1 MLKQKNKTS
10 LGNVKNYKLNILKAL
25 CLGGVSLCALQTAQA
40 AEDKTKKDIVSVL
53 EEITVTARKME
64 EGLQNT
70 PVSITALSAG
80 ALEARNL
87 TNLSEIGNF
96 SPNVFMS
103 FTTGG
108 GGSSSDAM
116 IYIRGVGQSDFL
128 FTTDP
133 GVGIYIDGVYYART
147 VGGVFDLLDLERVEV
162 LRGPQGTVF
171 GKNTIGGAVN
181 MISKK
186 PTGETA
192 GKASVTMG
200 RFHRLDARG
209 SADVS
214 IVEDKLFAKMS
225 FSSKNRDG
233 YGDVL
238 DFNTGKVVDHNG
250 NENGTSAR
258 LALRWLASD
267 KLEVNF
273 TSDFTRKR
281 EESTV
286 RTIKYIDSATG
297 LAPLWNALVGGPAGL
312 PYTDAFV
319 TGNPYTNYST
329 GPNQSDLNA
338 WGTNLT
344 VDYELNENVAM
355 KSITAY
361 RAFDA
366 HFGRDGDGSP
376 LNYVHTDD
384 TQTQS
389 QFSQE
394 FQISGVAADEKL
406 RWLTGL
412 FYFNEKGTDHNNVIL
427 ASGLF
432 NALEGLPGTLNGS
445 PLSAPTAP
453 GGPGNPINVLL
464 DLDFNINNKINIKS
478 YAVFMQA
485 AYDITEKLS
494 LTVGGRYS
502 YENKDYTL
510 EHLRIASGAAIVP
523 LSTISKNWSDFS
535 PKASL
540 DYQVAEN
547 IMTYASI
554 SHGFKSGG
562 FNGRPTTNSAVE
574 PFNPETVLAYE
585 VGLKTQWAEDRVRL
599 NIAAFYNDYKDI
611 QLGSVG
617 ADSTGNLILI
627 IQNGGKAVV
636 KGFEVELQAV
646 PVPGLTIE
654 GGLGYTDFGF
664 TKLNPGVQDITLATK
679 QANTPK
685 WSSNLGISYAIDLDN
700 DAQLTLRG
708 DWSYSGSSFKDV
720 VNTPQLIQKAYSLVN
735 GRITYKPSEGNW
747 TVSVLVTNLTDTRYI
762 TSGLST
768 LGSFGAVEAVYGRPR
783 EWGITLGYEF

>member
-1 MLKQKNKTS
+1 MFMQRNDSRRRTGKNK
-10 LGNVKNYKLNILKAL
+10 KLNLFKAL
-25 CLGGVSLCALQTAQA
+25 CLGSVSLCVVETAM
-40 AEDKTKKDIVSVL
+40 AEEAGKKTLVL

-80 ALEARNL
+80 ALEARDL
-87 TNLSEIGNF
+87 TNLSEVGNY
-96 SPNVFMS
+96 SPNVYMS

-108 GGSSSDAM
+108 SGSGSDAL

-147 VGGVFDLLDLERVEV
+147 VGGVFDLLDLKRVEI

-181 MISKK
+181 VISKK
-186 PTGETA
+186 PTGENG

-200 RFHRLDARG
+200 RYNRLDLRG

-214 IVEDKLFAKMS
+214 VIEDRLFAKIS

-233 YGDVL
+233 YGNIL
-238 DFNTGKVVDHNG
+238 DFKTGKVVGHNG
-250 NENGTSAR
+250 NENTQSAR

-267 KLEVNF
+267 RLEVNLI
-273 TSDFTRKR
+273 SDFTRTR
-281 EESTV
+281 EQSTV
-286 RTIKYIDSATG
+286 RTIAFVDSSTG
-297 LAPLWNALVGGPAGL
+297 LAPLWNGLVGGPAGQ

-319 TGNPYTNYST
+319 TGNPFTNYGT
-329 GPNQSDLNA
+329 GPNHNNLNS

-344 VDYELNENVAM
+344 VDYDLGADIHV

-361 RAFDA
+361 REFDA
-366 HFGRDGDGSP
+366 VFGRDGDGSP
-376 LNYVHTDD
+376 LNYLHTDD

-394 FQISGVAADEKL
+394 FQLGGVAADQKL
-406 RWLTGL
+406 NWLVGL
-412 FYFNEKGTDHNNVIL
+412 FYFNEKGTDQNNVVL

-432 NALEGLPGTLNGS
+432 NALQALPGTLNGS

-453 GGPGNPINVLL
+453 GGFGNPINVLL

-478 YAVFMQA
+478 YAVFAQA
-485 AYDITEKLS
+485 SYDLTDKLS

-502 YENKDYTL
+502 YEKKDYTL
-510 EHLRIASGAAIVP
+510 EHLRVASGAAIVP
-523 LSTISKNWSDFS
+523 LSTISDNWGSFS

-540 DYQVAEN
+540 DYQITDE
-547 IMTYASI
+547 IMAYISI
-554 SHGFKSGG
+554 ARGFKSGG

-574 PFNPETVLAYE
+574 SFAPEKVLAYE
-585 VGLKTQWAEDRVRL
+585 AGIKSQWADNRVRL
-599 NIAAFYNDYKDI
+599 NLATYYNDYTDI

-617 ADSTGNLILI
+617 ADSTGNLILL

-646 PVPGLTIE
+646 PAEGLTVD
-654 GGLGYTDFGF
+654 GGIGYTDFGF
-664 TKLNPGVQDITLATK
+664 TELNPGVQDITLSTQ

-685 WSSNLGISYAIDLDN
+685 WSGNLGISYAFDVGN
-700 DAQLTLRG
+700 DATLTMRG
-708 DWSYSGSSFKDV
+708 DWSFSSSSFRDI
-720 VNTPQLIQKAYSLVN
+720 VNTPQLKQPAYSLVN
-735 GRITYKPSEGNW
+735 ARITYAPSEANW
-747 TVSVLVTNLTDTRYI
+747 TLSALVTNLTDTRYI
-762 TSGLST
+762 VGGLST
-768 LGSFGAVEAVYGRPR
+768 LGSFGIVEAVYGRPR
-783 EWGITLGYEF
+783 EWGISLDYEF